1 MHLRSLHYYRR
12 FRRIWYYNI
21 LGSIYCLLI
30 IVLNY
35 NLFVFKTIVDNS
47 PFLITLL
54 KPHKKSNINNKWF
67 VFRCIALD
75 RTSPK
80 LTLSL
85 SLSFSVSVLFSWYN
99 FSYLLLHL
107 QVAIIVKTA
116 MKANMKNMLDWFQ
129 NTLDILFWSYGYK
142 LKEIKIDYL
151 LSFQTLQICWWKL
164 QSNSRELRKNTT
176 LILTRFSSIRESVEK
191 VR

>member
-1 MHLRSLHYYRR
+1 M
-12 FRRIWYYNI
+12 F
-21 LGSIYCLLI
+21 
-30 IVLNY
+30 
-35 NLFVFKTIVDNS
+35 F
-47 PFLITLL
+47 
-54 KPHKKSNINNKWF
+54 
-67 VFRCIALD
+67 FRCIALD

-107 QVAIIVKTA
+107 QVAIIVKSA

-142 LKEIKIDYL
+142 LKGNKNWLPTFFSNATNLLMKITIKFPRATQKYHIDIDTVFID
-151 LSFQTLQICWWKL
+151 SGVCGKSSVNTIICVVPAKRAMDNM
-164 QSNSRELRKNTT
+164 QKNSAFYGRFPIHPVPPLPLINTKQDKY
-176 LILTRFSSIRESVEK
+176 F
-191 VR
+191 